1 MSQKHQLVIDQIL
14 RTQSDRAESAIGAT
28 VRQAARSL
36 GLELS
41 DQDGEVICDMILS
54 EQRLNG

>member
-1 MSQKHQLVIDQIL
+1 MSQTHQLVIDQIL
-14 RTQSDRAESAIGAT
+14 RTQSDRSESAIGAT
-28 VRQAARSL
+28 VRQFARSL

-54 EQRLNG
+54 EQLLNG